1 MRSDAVHRCEEKAQ
15 RWIAR
20 CPNTC
25 NFWGNH
31 VLQQKL
37 DEWQG
42 FHVSNASECLASLVS
57 KCFYDMWY
65 SSKFGFAKNL
75 EAQRRKIDKDSV
87 TLWQWPCLG
96 HSDVLCLPW
105 QQLRVWGSGLS
116 IQPRIAVAHHTQ
128 NRNLFKT
135 PAWHGE
141 VQVTMWHIP
150 ATALMQFRTGIQM
163 KLAQLT
169 VITTLL
175 PPLMLVFARI
185 LWRALVK
192 LEHLLS
198 RASTVIAPVQPRC
211 PTIPLWSNAL
221 LQVH

>member
-1 MRSDAVHRCEEKAQ
+1 MHRCEEKAQ

-87 TLWQWPCLG
+87 TL
-96 HSDVLCLPW
+96 
-105 QQLRVWGSGLS
+105 
-116 IQPRIAVAHHTQ
+116 
-128 NRNLFKT
+128 
-135 PAWHGE
+135 
-141 VQVTMWHIP
+141 
-150 ATALMQFRTGIQM
+150 
-163 KLAQLT
+163 
-169 VITTLL
+169 
-175 PPLMLVFARI
+175 
-185 LWRALVK
+185 
-192 LEHLLS
+192 
-198 RASTVIAPVQPRC
+198 
-211 PTIPLWSNAL
+211 
-221 LQVH
+221 